1 MLAAQQRNYNG
12 AAGAQ
17 HPRRRGS
24 DSSSE
29 DSMLYGEPIVVERNN
44 RQVYNGPIGGTTVVY
59 APPAMPAAPL
69 SYGVRP

>member
-1 MLAAQQRNYNG
+1 
-12 AAGAQ
+12 
-17 HPRRRGS
+17 
-24 DSSSE
+24 
-29 DSMLYGEPIVVERNN
+29 MLYGEPVVERRNN